1 MSAPA
6 SASSSPRSAAGGSG
20 WGIRGPHCSY
30 SDGPPSTCVRD
41 CRRGALTYAAPLPS
55 EIRSPPLPVK
65 SGECRNGR
73 ASVPIDEWHS
83 TRLAKNYR
91 GHRDSCRMEPAD
103 VAPPEGLVLVQGGPY
118 PQCKRSR
125 ERRRWAGAP
134 PSGKLPKRTCVP
146 PPLPAV
152 PRAAPAPPAPA
163 FRPSRKSRKLLKD
176 PAGNLRVSLPSS
188 YRLPTAFLPPSYPLP
203 TLFLRSSCH
212 LPAILLPSS
221 YRLRP
226 VLGTSPCRPAA
237 VCLAPAYRH
246 PTVALPTRYP
256 ASAAIVFP

>member
-176 PAGNLRVSLPSS
+176 PAGQLACLPTVFLPSS
-188 YRLPTAFLPPSYPLP
+188 YRLPTTFLPSSYPLP
-203 TLFLRSSCH
+203 TVFLPSPCH
-212 LPAILLPSS
+212 LAAVTLPSS
-221 YRLRP
+221 PRL
-226 VLGTSPCRPAA
+226 G
-237 VCLAPAYRH
+237 
-246 PTVALPTRYP
+246 
-256 ASAAIVFP
+256 